1 MAKLISFRRG
11 VSKTTMI
18 LNAGLNLE
26 IKNGKLFFDGVPVE
40 PTLRTS
46 EEMKDVFSG
55 EVAEADEIIYLMHRN
70 LCNNAH
76 AWMMVQYNVRYDVTV
91 IFPRMLGNEFAKT
104 LGHYHSVSKEIS
116 YPEVYEVLA
125 GKAHFLLQKVG
136 GNHVEDAVVLEAG
149 EGEAVIVPPGYGHV
163 TINPT
168 NEIVVVSD
176 LQSASTKADYG
187 PIKKLHGAAYFE
199 TRGGFVKNPNYT
211 NHALRIIKAGGIKE
225 KYLGAKRPIYTIFVT
240 SPEKFSFLNNPE
252 KFAQMMEESIAG

>member
-1 MAKLISFRRG
+1 
-11 VSKTTMI
+11 MI

-40 PTLRTS
+40 PTSRTS
-46 EEMKDVFSG
+46 EEMKDVFSS
-55 EVAEADEIIYLMHRN
+55 EKTIKPEIIYLMHTN
-70 LCNNAH
+70 LCDNAH
-76 AWMMVQYNVRYDVTV
+76 LGLMAQYNIRYDITI

-104 LGHYHSVSKEIS
+104 LGHYHSVSRQVS

-125 GKAHFLLQKVG
+125 GKAHFLLQKVS
-136 GNHVEDAVVLEAG
+136 GNRVEDAVVLEAG
-149 EGEAVIVPPGYGHV
+149 EGEAVIVPSGYGHV

-176 LQSASTKADYG
+176 LQSSLTKADYE

-199 TRGGFVKNPNYT
+199 TKGGFVKNPNYT
-211 NHALRIIKAGGIKE
+211 SHALRIIKAAGIKE
-225 KYLGAKRPIYTIFVT
+225 KYLRSKDPIYTIFVA

-252 KFAQMMEESIAG
+252 KFVQMMEESIAG